1 MNRPY
6 RTRQV
11 RRYCL
16 LKMLMPSQHHP
27 SGNDS
32 CREGGLQSRESF
44 DDEHPGIHVI
54 VLGLPVGEQAVPENK
69 AVLRGE
75 KYRTSAGAGG
85 GWEQI
90 RNKGEK
96 HRRQT

>member
-54 VLGLPVGEQAVPENK
+54 VLGLPVGEQAGPETK
-69 AVLRGE
+69 CFLRG
-75 KYRTSAGAGG
+75 RTWGA
-85 GWEQI
+85 WA
-90 RNKGEK
+90 RAARVGEK
-96 HRRQT
+96 KKNTAKRQRG